1 MSFNTEAIKTIHSSN
16 TVNSI
21 YFSDSN
27 IEIIQQ
33 NIIDNVRQK
42 EQFIIKKQSPIE
54 LKIIMRSIYLQYS
67 KNLDCEIKSQIN
79 DLNQLT
85 VDECVPNIV
94 SNIQQYLKYKKDKD
108 CLPIPLEHPKHMS
121 SAGTK
126 TLTMSQII

>member
-1 MSFNTEAIKTIHSSN
+1 MSFHTEAIKTIHSSN
-16 TVNSI
+16 TLNSI
-21 YFSDSN
+21 YFSESN
-27 IEIIQQ
+27 IEKIQQ
-33 NIIDNVRQK
+33 NIIQIVRQK
-42 EQFIIKKQSPIE
+42 QKYIIKKQSPIE

-67 KNLDCEIKSQIN
+67 KHLDTEIESQVT

-85 VDECVPNIV
+85 VDECVPNII
-94 SNIQQYLKYKKDKD
+94 SNIQQYLKYRKDKE